1 MGFHANP
8 ELLDWFIKE
17 YPKHRK
23 LKLDMRKSCVLFKK
37 MDKIP
42 FELIGKLMR
51 KWLLKIGLKN
61 TKLFCKEMS
70 VTNSD
75 ELNILS
81 TFLKV

>member
-37 MDKIP
+37 MDKMP

-51 KWLLKIGLKN
+51 K
-61 TKLFCKEMS
+61 
-70 VTNSD
+70 
-75 ELNILS
+75 
-81 TFLKV
+81 